1 MMIECKKLTIN
12 FGNGEGIRNINASFS
27 EGEFTLLLGPT
38 GCGKSTLM
46 RVIFMDILPTKGHIT
61 IRQWDSRKI
70 SKRQILKL
78 RREIGII
85 FQDFRLIENLSVF
98 ENVALPLI
106 MTGHSRRIIK
116 DRVEVILDEV
126 GLLETWHQK
135 AGSLSGGEKQRVA
148 IARAIVKNPF
158 LVLADEPTGNLD
170 PEAANTVF
178 ELLRKINALGTAV
191 IMATHNYS
199 LIEDTDYRRIYME
212 NGSLVEL

>member
-1 MMIECKKLTIN
+1 MIECSKLTVN
-12 FGNGEGIRNINASFS
+12 FGNGEGIRNITTQFY
-27 EGEFTLLLGPT
+27 EGDFTLLLGPT

-46 RVIFMDILPTKGHIT
+46 RVMYMDILPSKGYIS
-61 IRQWDSRKI
+61 IRNWDSRKI

-78 RREIGII
+78 RRGIGII
-85 FQDFRLIENLSVF
+85 FQDFRLIDNLSVF

-106 MTGHSRRIIK
+106 MTGHSRKSIHE
-116 DRVEVILDEV
+116 RVSVILDEV
-126 GLLETWHQK
+126 GLLETWRQK

-148 IARAIVKNPF
+148 IARAIVKKPF

-178 ELLRKINALGTAV
+178 ELLKKINALGTSV
-191 IMATHNYS
+191 IMATHNYT

-212 NGSLVEL
+212 NGSLVDL

>member
-1 MMIECKKLTIN
+1 MIECMKLTVN
-12 FGNGEGIRNINASFS
+12 FGNGEGIRNISTRFH
-27 EGEFTLLLGPT
+27 EGDFTLLLGPT

-46 RVIFMDILPTKGHIT
+46 RVIYMDILPTKGYMT
-61 IRQWDSRKI
+61 IRHWDSRKI
-70 SKRQILKL
+70 NKRQILRL

-106 MTGHSRRIIK
+106 MTGHSRKNIHE
-116 DRVEVILDEV
+116 RVSVILDEV

-148 IARAIVKNPF
+148 IARAIVKKPF

-178 ELLRKINALGTAV
+178 ELLKKINNLGTSV
-191 IMATHNYS
+191 IMATHNYT

-212 NGSLVEL
+212 NGSLVDL

>member
-1 MMIECKKLTIN
+1 MIECIQLTVD
-12 FGNGEGIRNINASFS
+12 FGNGEGIRNITTHFY
-27 EGEFTLLLGPT
+27 EGDFTLLLGPT

-46 RVIFMDILPTKGHIT
+46 RIMYMDILPTRGYIT
-61 IRQWDSRKI
+61 IRHWDSRKI

-78 RREIGII
+78 RQGIGII

-106 MTGHSRRIIK
+106 MTGQPRKNIFE
-116 DRVEVILDEV
+116 RVQAILDEI
-126 GLLETWHQK
+126 GLLNTWHQK

-148 IARAIVKNPF
+148 IARAIVKKPF

-178 ELLRKINALGTAV
+178 ELLKKINALGTTV
-191 IMATHNYS
+191 IMATHNYT
-199 LIEDTDYRRIYME
+199 LIEDCDYRRIYME
-212 NGSLVEL
+212 NGSLVDL

>member
-1 MMIECKKLTIN
+1 MMIECKKLTVN
-12 FGNGEGIRNINASFS
+12 FGNGEGIRNINASFN

-46 RVIFMDILPTKGHIT
+46 RVIYMDILPTKGHIN
-61 IRQWDSRKI
+61 IRKWDSRKI
-70 SKRQILKL
+70 SKRQILHL

-178 ELLRKINALGTAV
+178 ELLRKINSLGTAV
-191 IMATHNYS
+191 IMATHNYG

-212 NGSLVEL
+212 NGSLMDL